1 MYTSLHYHYSITE
14 ISSEIMELPST
25 IQLTINSNDNDCKE
39 KKIIEQPTMDDR
51 SIVTDNVFSQ
61 FATSSAIQC
70 NGIFMAPGAV
80 IRSGNERQG
89 RPRRGRK
96 RSHCPEAE
104 ATIGGL
110 RTAGNQPTQTL
121 IWFPK

>member
-1 MYTSLHYHYSITE
+1 MYTSLHYSITE

-25 IQLTINSNDNDCKE
+25 IQLTINSNDNDWKE
-39 KKIIEQPTMDDR
+39 KKIIEQWTTMDDR

>member
-1 MYTSLHYHYSITE
+1 MYTSLHYSITE

-25 IQLTINSNDNDCKE
+25 IQLTINSNDNDWKE

-80 IRSGNERQG
+80 IRSRTVTNVKGDLDEAGRDLIVQKR
-89 RPRRGRK
+89 RPR
-96 RSHCPEAE
+96 
-104 ATIGGL
+104 
-110 RTAGNQPTQTL
+110 
-121 IWFPK
+121 

>member
-1 MYTSLHYHYSITE
+1 
-14 ISSEIMELPST
+14 MELPST

-96 RSHCPEAE
+96 RSHCPVAE